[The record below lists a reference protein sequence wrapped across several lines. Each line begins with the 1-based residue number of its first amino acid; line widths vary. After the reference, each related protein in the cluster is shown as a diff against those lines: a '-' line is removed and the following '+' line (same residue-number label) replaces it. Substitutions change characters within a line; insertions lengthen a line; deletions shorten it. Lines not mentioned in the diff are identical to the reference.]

1 MTIPEFIKLFDK
13 EYAKSLEFFKTE
25 YERYDRNGKLPLPA
39 RRKLEALI
47 KEMFDLFVE
56 NNVSMF
62 SDDKPGT
69 DIANVLIKFKA
80 EGNPIP
86 RDVMISTSS
95 SCWMLLCLQKTDE
108 EIKASAER
116 HARLEV
122 DFAIHREQ
130 EAERQKKEAEEE
142 AKKVAEVKARLKA
155 QEEDDW
161 KKRDRE
167 IKEWTEKMRTRLD
180 TMRKKQKF
188 YFATTECSENQLK
201 AIKEYVFQLH
211 RFSDAMNNGLTGMG
225 LYSFNDNRM
234 TAHDNMLEAFDL
246 QDNEFAS
253 SITKNYDF
261 ADDFDYVSRTY
272 THIDEDLSI
281 DMLAY
286 ACKMA
291 QTAPDI
297 FH

>member
-1 MTIPEFIKLFDK
+1 MRYLDK
-13 EYAKSLEFFKTE
+13 KRIYDTEYAKSLEFFKTE

-62 SDDKPGT
+62 SDDKPGS
-69 DIANVLIKFKA
+69 DIADILIKFKA
-80 EGNPIP
+80 EGNPVP

-95 SCWMLLCLQKTDE
+95 SCWMSLCLQKTDE
-108 EIKASAER
+108 EIKASAES
-116 HARLEV
+116 HAQLEV
-122 DFAIHREQ
+122 DMALLREK
-130 EAERQKKEAEEE
+130 EAERKKKEEEE
-142 AKKVAEVKARLKA
+142 AAKQAAEIEARLKA

-180 TMRKKQKF
+180 AMRKKQKF

-211 RFSDAMNNGLTGMG
+211 RFSDAMNNGLTGFG
-225 LYSFNDNRM
+225 LYSFNENRM
-234 TAHDNMLEAFDL
+234 TAHENMLEAFNL
-246 QDNEFAS
+246 TNNEFAS

-261 ADDFDYVSRTY
+261 GDDFDYVSRTY
-272 THIDEDLSI
+272 KHIDEELSI

-297 FH
+297 FK